1 MESLVAGFGEETDWI
16 DPGVPLVIPRLD
28 ADADV
33 TDTMLETS
41 ASATDEGTVLV
52 SA

>member
-1 MESLVAGFGEETDWI
+1 MSLVAEFGEETDWT
-16 DPGVPLVIPRLD
+16 DPGVPLVTPRLD

-33 TDTMLETS
+33 TDTKLKTS
-41 ASATDEGTVLV
+41 ASAIDEGTVLV